1 MQLLVT
7 PTIGQSKAEYCW
19 NCNSEDGNF
28 TSTTTYKNNLKNLLT
43 SISSDTQNSHG
54 FYNSSFGENSN
65 KVNLIALCRGD
76 VTADN
81 CRTCLNDTSYKLLE
95 RCPNKKEAIIW
106 DERCMV
112 RYSNNSII
120 YKRKDAPLKTLPS
133 PNAAAD
139 PELFKLVLKPLL
151 DGLKIEAAS
160 GNSTAKCAFGNDT
173 VPNAEGIFALVQ
185 CTQDLN
191 EGECNGFLDDAI
203 LQIPDCCGGKQGGRV
218 LKPSCNLRFESGP
231 FYNEPKG
238 NSTQG
243 SDGTCSEDVK
253 YCWKCTENG
262 NSNASNIFEQN
273 LNTLLF
279 SQLTSKT
286 EIGYGFYNSSL
297 GENSNK
303 VNGIALCRGDIDM
316 DICHKCINE
325 SSRRLLENCPNR
337 MEAIIW
343 EKLCM
348 VRYSNKP
355 IFSAMKDEPI
365 VKAPSTNKAWDP
377 NKFMLVLKPMLD
389 SLTSKAS
396 SGDSQRKFSTEN
408 ETVPGYETIY
418 ALT

>member
-1 MQLLVT
+1 MDQFMDAWARNDVGA
-7 PTIGQSKAEYCW
+7 PAEYHILHI
-19 NCNSEDGNF
+19 NSVYTNSSFHDG
-28 TSTTTYKNNLKNLLT
+28 LKILILA
-43 SISSDTQNSHG
+43 DTQNSHG

-133 PNAAAD
+133 PNAATD

-160 GNSTAKCAFGNDT
+160 GNSTAKCEFGNDT
-173 VPNAEGIFALVQ
+173 VPNAERIFALVQ
-185 CTQDLN
+185 CTPDLN
-191 EGECNGFLDDAI
+191 EGECNGCLDDAI

-243 SDGTCSEDVK
+243 SDGTCS
-253 YCWKCTENG
+253 
-262 NSNASNIFEQN
+262 
-273 LNTLLF
+273 
-279 SQLTSKT
+279 
-286 EIGYGFYNSSL
+286 
-297 GENSNK
+297 
-303 VNGIALCRGDIDM
+303 
-316 DICHKCINE
+316 
-325 SSRRLLENCPNR
+325 
-337 MEAIIW
+337 
-343 EKLCM
+343 
-348 VRYSNKP
+348 
-355 IFSAMKDEPI
+355 
-365 VKAPSTNKAWDP
+365 
-377 NKFMLVLKPMLD
+377 
-389 SLTSKAS
+389 
-396 SGDSQRKFSTEN
+396 
-408 ETVPGYETIY
+408 
-418 ALT
+418 